1 MYDDKYTEQMKATNI
16 DFKDPTSY
24 IKNIQLKESVTNLYD
39 LYF

>member
-1 MYDDKYTEQMKATNI
+1 MKETKI